1 MKINLN
7 KSRQLRL
14 GKLLSIIFGLCL
26 MLMNHFVQAAIDTF
40 DFADDKTRE
49 RFQILTTE
57 LRCPKCQNQNLADSN
72 APIAMDL
79 RKEVYRLLTEG
90 QSDSDIKSYLVDR
103 YGEYVLY
110 KPEWSPQTW
119 LLWVAPAVLLVSALV
134 VVILIA
140 RRRSRTVRET
150 VGGASLSV
158 QEQQRI
164 NQLLHA
170 QSQASGSQEIKPQE
184 KDKES

>member
-1 MKINLN
+1 LKINLN
-7 KSRQLRL
+7 RSSQLRL
-14 GKLLSIIFGLCL
+14 RKLLPVIFGLCL
-26 MLMNHFVQAAIDTF
+26 VLMNPFVRAAIDTF

-90 QSDSDIKSYLVDR
+90 QSDSEIKSYLVDR

-119 LLWVAPAVLLVSALV
+119 LLWVAPAVLLICALV

-140 RRRSRTVRET
+140 RRRSRTVREA
-150 VGGASLSV
+150 VGGTPLSA

-164 NQLLHA
+164 NQLLYT
-170 QSQASGSQEIKPQE
+170 QSQASGSQEIKSQE